1 MASWSTW
8 SGKTGE
14 GVTEGVAVDECTDFD
29 FDSDFDF
36 DFDFDFDETL
46 SRNPGGAVYSCSFF
60 WATRAHM
67 LAVKTRERRWA

>member
-36 DFDFDFDETL
+36 DFD
-46 SRNPGGAVYSCSFF
+46 
-60 WATRAHM
+60 
-67 LAVKTRERRWA
+67 ERRS